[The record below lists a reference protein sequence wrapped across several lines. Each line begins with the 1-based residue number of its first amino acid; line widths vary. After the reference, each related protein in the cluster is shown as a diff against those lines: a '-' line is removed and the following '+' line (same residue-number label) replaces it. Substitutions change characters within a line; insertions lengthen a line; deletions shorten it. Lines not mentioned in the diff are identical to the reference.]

1 MDSSCFLV
9 YRIFRFRKRNKNIPS
24 SLPPSSPPSS
34 LSQNWLHPVFL
45 SFRGEDVRKGFLS
58 HIQKEFQRMGITP
71 FIDNEMKRGGSIGP
85 ELLQAIRGS
94 KIAIILLSRNYG
106 SSKWCLDEL
115 VEIMKCRE
123 ELGQTVM
130 TVFYDV
136 DPSDVRKQKGDFGK
150 VFRKTCV
157 GRPEEVKQKWKQ
169 ALTSAANILG
179 EDSRNWENE
188 ADMIIKI
195 AKDVS
200 DVLSFTPSKDF
211 DEFVGIEAHTTEIT
225 SLLQLDLEEVR
236 MIGIWGPAGIGKTT
250 ISRVLYNKLFHQFQL
265 GAIIDNIKVRYPR
278 PCHDEYSAKLQLQ
291 KELLSQMIN
300 QKDMVVPHL
309 GVAQE
314 RLKDRKV
321 LLVLDDVD
329 ALVQLDAMAK
339 DVRWFGLGSRIIVVT
354 QDLKLLKA
362 HGIKYIYKVD
372 FPTSDEALEIFCMYA
387 FGQKSPK
394 VGFEQIAR
402 TVTTLAGK
410 LPLGLRVMGSY
421 LRRMSKQEWA
431 RSIPRLRTSLDDD
444 IESVLKFS
452 YNSLAEEEKDLFL
465 HIACF
470 FRRERIETLEVFLA
484 NKFGDVKQGLQIL
497 ADKSLLSLN
506 FGNIE
511 MHNLLVQLG
520 LDIIRKQSI
529 HKPGKRQFL
538 VDAEDICEV
547 LTEDTGTRT
556 LVGIDLELS
565 GVIEGVI
572 NISERAFERMCN
584 LQFLRFH
591 HPYGDRCHDILY
603 LPQGLSNISRK
614 LRLLHWER
622 YPLTC
627 LPSKFN
633 PEFLVKINMRDS
645 MLEKLWEGNEPI
657 RNLKWMD
664 LSFCVNLKELPDF
677 STATNLQELRLVD
690 CLSLVEL
697 PSSIGNVT
705 NLLELDL
712 IGCSSLVKL
721 PSSIGNLTNLK
732 KLYLNRCSSLVQLPS
747 SIGNVTS
754 LKELN
759 LSGCS
764 SLLEIPSSIG
774 NTTNLKK
781 LYADGCSSLVELP
794 SSVGNIANLR
804 ELQLMNCSSLIE
816 FPSSILKLTRLKDL
830 NLSGCSS
837 LVKLPSIGNV
847 INLQTLFLSG
857 CSSLVELP
865 FSIEN
870 ATNLQTL
877 YLNGCSDLLELPSSI
892 WNITNLQSLYLN
904 GCSSLKELP
913 SLVGNAINL
922 QSLSLMNCS
931 SMVELPS
938 SIWNATNLS
947 YLDVSSCSSL
957 VGLNIKLELNQCR
970 KLVSHPV
977 VPDSL
982 ILDAGDCESLVER
995 LDCSFQN
1002 PKIVLNFANCFKLN
1016 QEARDLIIQTS
1027 TCRNA
1032 ILPGGKVPAYFT
1044 YRATGDSLTVKLN
1057 ERYLLKSLRF
1067 KACLLLVEGQN
1078 KWPHWGMNIVTSR
1091 EPNGY
1096 IVLYT
1101 PSSHL
1106 QGPLLMEN
1114 LYTFEFELV
1123 VTSSEFVVEFRVD
1136 RYKCANNHIEIKDL
1150 VNLSCRT
1157 STTQKHQF

>member
-9 YRIFRFRKRNKNIPS
+9 YRIFRFRKRNKNISS
-24 SLPPSSPPSS
+24 SLSSSSPPSS

-45 SFRGEDVRKGFLS
+45 SFRGEDVRKGLLS
-58 HIQKEFQRMGITP
+58 HIQKEFQRNGITP

-150 VFRKTCV
+150 VFKKTCV
-157 GRPEEVKQKWKQ
+157 GRPEEMVQRWKQ

-195 AKDVS
+195 SKDVS

-314 RLKDRKV
+314 RLKDKKV

-329 ALVQLDAMAK
+329 GLVQLDAMAK
-339 DVRWFGLGSRIIVVT
+339 DVQWFGLGSRIIVVT

-387 FGQKSPK
+387 FGEKSPK

-431 RSIPRLRTSLDDD
+431 KSIPRLRTSLDDD

-452 YNSLAEEEKDLFL
+452 YNSLAEQEKDLFL
-465 HIACF
+465 HITCF

-484 NKFGDVKQGLQIL
+484 KKSVDMRQGLQIL

-506 FGNIE
+506 LGNIE

-520 LDIIRKQSI
+520 LDIVRKQSI

-538 VDAEDICEV
+538 VDTEDICEV
-547 LTEDTGTRT
+547 LTDDTGTRT
-556 LVGIDLELS
+556 LIGIDLELS

-603 LPQGLSNISRK
+603 LPQGLSHISRK

-627 LPSKFN
+627 LPPKFN

-645 MLEKLWEGNEPI
+645 MLEKLWDGNEPI

-677 STATNLQELRLVD
+677 STATNLQELRLIN

-697 PSSIGNVT
+697 PSSIGNAT

-712 IGCSSLVKL
+712 IDCSSLVKL

-732 KLYLNRCSSLVQLPS
+732 KLFLNRCSSLVKLPS
-747 SIGNVTS
+747 SFGNVTS

-774 NTTNLKK
+774 NIVNLKK
-781 LYADGCSSLVELP
+781 VYADGCSSLVQLP
-794 SSVGNIANLR
+794 SSIGNNTNLK
-804 ELQLMNCSSLIE
+804 ELHLLNCSSLME
-816 FPSSILKLTRLKDL
+816 CPSSMLNLTRLEDL
-830 NLSGCSS
+830 NLSGCLS

-847 INLQTLFLSG
+847 INLQSLYLSD
-857 CSSLVELP
+857 CSSLMELP
-865 FSIEN
+865 FTIEN
-870 ATNLQTL
+870 ATNLDTL
-877 YLNGCSDLLELPSSI
+877 YLDGCSNLLELPSSI

-913 SLVGNAINL
+913 SLVENAINL
-922 QSLSLMNCS
+922 QSLSLMKCS
-931 SMVELPS
+931 SLVELPS
-938 SIWNATNLS
+938 SIWRISNLS
-947 YLDVSSCSSL
+947 YLDVSNCSSL
-957 VGLNIKLELNQCR
+957 LELN
-970 KLVSHPV
+970 LVSHPV

-982 ILDAGDCESLVER
+982 ILDAGDCESLVQR
-995 LDCSFQN
+995 LDCFFQN

-1027 TCRNA
+1027 ACRNA
-1032 ILPGGKVPAYFT
+1032 ILPGEKVPAYFT

-1057 ERYLLKSLRF
+1057 QKYLLQSLRF

-1078 KWPHWGMNIVTSR
+1078 KWPNWGMNLVTSR
-1091 EPNGY
+1091 EPDGH

-1123 VTSSEFVVEFRVD
+1123 VTSSEFVLEFRAD
-1136 RYKCANNHIEIKDL
+1136 RYKCANHIEIKDL
-1150 VNLSCRT
+1150 VNLNCRT
-1157 STTQKHQF
+1157 STSQNPRVASPFGGIFL